1 MPKMSHGQAM
11 GWLAE
16 QEPDRLAVIHG
27 DDRVTRQELERRSN
41 RLARGYAE
49 RGVGPG
55 ALVTLALPN
64 GIEFLVA
71 TLAVWK
77 LGGCPQPISAR
88 LPERERRAIVELA
101 KPALIVGVAAGE
113 YGDAPSVPPGFAPAA
128 ALSDEPL
135 PDVVP
140 PNVRTMT
147 SGGSTGRP
155 KLIVDLTP
163 ALADPTVAENGMQLR
178 GTTLVPGPLYHA
190 GPFIVSWQCLL
201 SGGTLILT
209 TRFEPEE
216 CLRLIER
223 HRVDWALFVPTMMQ
237 RIWKLPSEV
246 RARTDVSS
254 LRRVMCTGAPS
265 PAWLKRAWIEWIGAE
280 KVWEAYGGT
289 ERIAGT
295 LISGSEWL
303 AHPGSVGRPTLGRK
317 IRILDADGK
326 DCGPRE
332 VGEVFMLPA
341 AGRGTT
347 YRYLGAEAAAS
358 ADGWESLGDMGY
370 LDEDGYLYLVER
382 KTDMVVVGGSNVY
395 PAEVEAALDAHP
407 EVRSSA
413 VIGLPDEDLG
423 QRLHAIYEAD
433 AELDAAEL
441 RAHLASHLAPH
452 KIPRSFERVAEPLR
466 DDAGKVRRS
475 ALREARPG
483 VILDHAR
490 RVPGP
495 GSRDGVRRRA
505 GPSSSTA
512 RPRGSCDGRPAQG
525 RPRRAPARQPR
536 RAVELVHGDL
546 AGSG

>member
-1 MPKMSHGQAM
+1 MAKMSHGRAM
-11 GWLAE
+11 AWLAE
-16 QEPDRLAVIHG
+16 EAPDRLAAIHG
-27 DDRVTRQELERRSN
+27 AEQATRRELEQRSN
-41 RLARGYAE
+41 RLARAYAE

-55 ALVTLALPN
+55 QLVTIALPN
-64 GIEFLVA
+64 GIEFLLA

-77 LGGCPQPISAR
+77 LGGSPQPVSAR
-88 LPERERRAIVELA
+88 LPEPERRAIVALA
-101 KPALIVGVAAGE
+101 KPALIVGVLDGE
-113 YGDAPSVPPGFAPAA
+113 YGGGFESVPPGFAPDPS
-128 ALSDEPL
+128 LSDAAL

-201 SGGTLILT
+201 SGGTLVLM

-216 CLRLIER
+216 CLRLVER

-246 RARTDVSS
+246 RERYDVSS

-265 PAWLKRAWIEWIGAE
+265 PAWLKRAWIGWIGPE

-295 LISGSEWL
+295 LISGTEWL
-303 AHPGSVGRPTLGRK
+303 AHPGSVGKPPPERK
-317 IRILDADGK
+317 MKILRADGSV
-326 DCGPRE
+326 CAPGE
-332 VGEVFMLPA
+332 VGEIFMLPA

-347 YRYLGAEAAAS
+347 YRYIGAEAEATP
-358 ADGWESLGDMGY
+358 DGWESVGDMGW
-370 LDEDGYLYLVER
+370 LDADGYLYLADR
-382 KTDMVVVGGSNVY
+382 KTDMILVGGSNVY

-407 EVRSSA
+407 AVRSSA

-423 QRLHAIYEAD
+423 SRLHAIVDAPGGASEEA
-433 AELDAAEL
+433 L
-441 RAHLASHLAPH
+441 RAHLAERLVAYKVP
-452 KIPRSFERVAEPLR
+452 KSFEVVGELLR

-475 ALREARPG
+475 ALREAR
-483 VILDHAR
+483 
-490 RVPGP
+490 
-495 GSRDGVRRRA
+495 
-505 GPSSSTA
+505 
-512 RPRGSCDGRPAQG
+512 
-525 RPRRAPARQPR
+525 
-536 RAVELVHGDL
+536 L
-546 AGSG
+546 AK